1 MEKVLLGEGNI
12 RKMRTS
18 LGGEVVYTLPIGEQE
33 VAINPLIGEQIAIYF
48 DGQINCVHCQRLTK
62 KSFNQGYCYP
72 CFRKLAECDSCIMSP
87 EKCHFHLGTCRDE
100 AWAQTHC
107 MVDHIV
113 YLANSSGLKVGI
125 TRATQI
131 PTRWMDQGA
140 IQAIPLIKT
149 QSRYLSGLVEVA
161 LKEYVSD
168 RTQWQRML
176 KNDVVHVSLQ
186 EEKEHLLSQAAEAI
200 STLQQRHGLDAI
212 QIIEME
218 QIDSTGINYPVKQ
231 YPVKVKAF
239 NLDKDPVIEGKLMG
253 IKGQYLILDT
263 GVVNL
268 RKYTGYALSLYHLA

>member
-12 RKMRTS
+12 RKMRTI
-18 LGGEVVYTLPIGEQE
+18 LGQEVAYSLPIGEQE
-33 VAINPLIGEQIAIYF
+33 VAINPLIGEQIEIQF
-48 DGQINCVHCQRLTK
+48 EGLINCVHCDRAIK
-62 KSFNQGYCYP
+62 KTYNQGYCYP

-87 EKCHFHLGTCRDE
+87 QKCHFHLGTCRDE

-140 IQAIPLIKT
+140 VQAIPLIKT
-149 QSRYLSGLVEVA
+149 KNRHLSGLVEVA
-161 LKEYVSD
+161 LKAYASD

-176 KNDVVHVSLQ
+176 RNEVEEMDLQ
-186 EEKEHLLSQAAEAI
+186 AEKERILALAEQEIAA
-200 STLQQRHGLDAI
+200 LQQQHGFDAI
-212 QIIEME
+212 QIIDT
-218 QIDSTGINYPVKQ
+218 ITTDSTAIDYPVKQ
-231 YPVKVKAF
+231 FPVKVKAL
-239 NLDKDPVIEGKLMG
+239 NLDKTPVVSGKLMG

-263 GVVNL
+263 GVINL
-268 RKYTGYALSLYHLA
+268 RKYTGYSLALYHLA

>member
-1 MEKVLLGEGNI
+1 MEKALLGEGSI

-18 LGGEVVYTLPIGEQE
+18 LEKEVVYSLPIGEQE
-33 VAINPLIGEQIAIYF
+33 VAINPLIGEQIEIHF
-48 DGQINCVHCQRLTK
+48 NGQINCVHCQRLTK

-72 CFRKLAECDSCIMSP
+72 CFSKLAECDSCIMSP

-100 AWAQTHC
+100 EWAQSHC

-125 TRATQI
+125 TRVSQI

-140 IQAIPLIKT
+140 VQAIPLIKT
-149 QSRYLSGLVEVA
+149 KSRYLSGLVEVA
-161 LKEYVSD
+161 LKTYVSD

-176 KNDVVHVSLQ
+176 KNEVDLVDLQ
-186 EEKEHLLSQAAEAI
+186 EEKEKLLFQAMDEVQA
-200 STLQQRHGLDAI
+200 LQQEHGLDAI
-212 QIIEME
+212 QIIETE
-218 QIDSTGINYPVKQ
+218 VVDSTSIDYPVQ
-231 YPVKVKAF
+231 QFPVKVKAF
-239 NLDKDPVIEGKLMG
+239 NLDKDPFIKGKLMG

-268 RKYTGYALSLYHLA
+268 RKYTGYALSIYRLS

>member
-1 MEKVLLGEGNI
+1 MEKALLGEGSI

-18 LGGEVVYTLPIGEQE
+18 LEKEVVYSLPIGEQE
-33 VAINPLIGEQIAIYF
+33 VAINPLIGEQIEIHF
-48 DGQINCVHCQRLTK
+48 NGQINCVHCQRLTK

-72 CFRKLAECDSCIMSP
+72 CFSKLAECDSCIMSP

-100 AWAQTHC
+100 EWAQSHC

-125 TRATQI
+125 TRASQI

-140 IQAIPLIKT
+140 VQAIPLIKT
-149 QSRYLSGLVEVA
+149 KSRYLSGLVEVA
-161 LKEYVSD
+161 LKTYVSD

-176 KNDVVHVSLQ
+176 KNEVDLVDLQ
-186 EEKEHLLSQAAEAI
+186 EEKEKLLFQAMDEVQA
-200 STLQQRHGLDAI
+200 LQQEHGLDAI
-212 QIIEME
+212 QIIETE
-218 QIDSTGINYPVKQ
+218 VVDSTSIDYPVQ
-231 YPVKVKAF
+231 QFPVKVKAF
-239 NLDKDPVIEGKLMG
+239 NLDKDPFIKGKLMG

-268 RKYTGYALSLYHLA
+268 RKYTGYALSIYRLS